1 MGSILE
7 RLPWGAPVVVIRL
20 RSLGD
25 CVLTTPALRILKGC
39 RPDLEIGIV
48 VEPRFAAIFDGNTDI
63 AQVLPPL
70 PGAVSRWRAA
80 LCVNLHGGPRSIALS
95 LASRAPHRAAFA
107 HFRGQFAYNV
117 HIPAAQQILKVERK
131 VHTAEHLAAAIFH
144 LGAAPREIPR
154 ARLFAPPATRS
165 RPHAVIHP
173 FASSPE
179 KTWPAERFVQVADD
193 LRRNGLEPLFLCGPD
208 EDPAPFAQFE
218 VLRNAP
224 LPKVMSVIRSA
235 ALFLGNDSGP
245 AHIAAAFGL
254 PVIVLFAASDP
265 DVWGPWRTQGEILKA
280 GSIDAIPAKAVLA
293 AIERARVRV

>member
-1 MGSILE
+1 MSSILE
-7 RLPWGAPVVVIRL
+7 RLPWGARVVVIRL

-25 CVLTTPALRILKGC
+25 CVLTTPALRILKGH
-39 RPDLEIGIV
+39 RPDLEIGMV

-63 AQVLPPL
+63 AQVIAPAAR
-70 PGAVSRWRAA
+70 AVSDWRAA
-80 LCVNLHGGPRSIALS
+80 LCLNLHGGSRSIALS
-95 LASRAPHRAAFA
+95 LASRAPYRAAFA

-117 HIPAAQQILKVERK
+117 HIPTAQEILELDRK
-131 VHTAEHLAAAIFH
+131 VHTAEHLASAMFY
-144 LGAAPREIPR
+144 LGAPRSEIPR

-165 RPHAVIHP
+165 RAHAVIHP

-179 KTWPAERFVQVADD
+179 KTWPAERFLEVAED
-193 LRRNGLEPLFLCGPD
+193 LRRSGLEPLFLCGPTD
-208 EDPAPFAQFE
+208 DAAPFAEFE

-235 ALFLGNDSGP
+235 ALFIGNDSGP

-265 DVWGPWRTQGEILKA
+265 NVWGPWKTQGEIVEA
-280 GSIDAIPAKAVLA
+280 HSIRAIPVKAVTA
-293 AIERARVRV
+293 AVDRVKVGA

>member
-1 MGSILE
+1 MSSILE
-7 RLPWGAPVVVIRL
+7 RLPWGARVVVIRL

-25 CVLTTPALRILKGC
+25 CVLTTPALRILKGY
-39 RPDLEIGIV
+39 RPDLEIGIA
-48 VEPRFAAIFDGNTDI
+48 VEPRFAALFDGNTDV
-63 AQVLPPL
+63 AQVVAPVPR
-70 PGAVSRWRAA
+70 AVFNWRAA
-80 LCVNLHGGPRSIALS
+80 LCLNLHGGSRSIALA

-117 HIPAAQQILKVERK
+117 HIPTAQEILNVDRK
-131 VHTAEHLAAAIFH
+131 VHTAEHLASAIFY
-144 LGAAPREIPR
+144 LGAPQSEIPR

-179 KTWPAERFVQVADD
+179 KTWPPQRFLEVAED
-193 LRRNGLEPLFLCGPD
+193 LRRSGLEPLFLCGPTD
-208 EDPAPFAQFE
+208 DPAPFAEFE

-235 ALFLGNDSGP
+235 ALFIGNDSGP

-254 PVIVLFAASDP
+254 PVIVLFAVSDP
-265 DVWGPWRTQGEILKA
+265 EVWGPWKTHGEIVRA
-280 GSIDAIPAKAVLA
+280 DSIRAIPAQAVLA
-293 AIERARVRV
+293 AIDRTRVRA